1 MDKKDKKGVGGLL
14 IPGGLFIGM
23 GIGFLIDQL
32 VPGMFIGL
40 GAGFTLFAISLI
52 LGK

>member
-1 MDKKDKKGVGGLL
+1 
-14 IPGGLFIGM
+14 M